1 MSVHVSG
8 GYGAVM
14 PPLSRRSS
22 RPLYLQI
29 SDDLR
34 TQILQQELRPGER
47 LASEHALMERYG
59 ASRQTVRKAVAVLKA
74 EGLLDAA
81 QGQGVFVRKR
91 APLVRRLSR
100 REWETDRSGGFVFD
114 RPAAGTTVVEKEQGR
129 IAAPA
134 AVASRLGLSEGT
146 EVTVWK
152 WRVLSD
158 DRPVLL
164 STSYLPSAD
173 GPPLTQPELP
183 EDVYSH
189 LADELGMRIA
199 RLAEHVACRMPQPA
213 EADELDLGPGTP
225 IVLITRT
232 AFTPDGTAAETS
244 DTLAAADQY
253 ELLYEIPASGG
264 VKLITSGDE
273 LLAANL
279 QIVRDA
285 RESLVA
291 VGSRSREPSYLRTIE
306 QALESRPEL
315 VHYRILI
322 GPPHHQMLKDHLL
335 RLAEISTGPGRDGP
349 KSIFASMIEDLTHDA
364 ERFFVAS
371 ERAAVAILPS
381 VNSPANFDTAVLIGD
396 PRIAQAL
403 QQHGRAL
410 YGGRLLESAEA
421 IKALEVLR

>member
-1 MSVHVSG
+1 
-8 GYGAVM
+8 M

-22 RPLYLQI
+22 WPLYLQI

-34 TQILQQELRPGER
+34 KEILQQQLRPGER
-47 LASEHALMERYG
+47 LPSEHSLMERYG
-59 ASRQTVRKAVAVLKA
+59 ASRQTVRKAVAVLKT

-91 APLVRRLSR
+91 APMLRRLSR
-100 REWETDRSGGFVFD
+100 REWETDRSGGFVFE
-114 RPAAGTTVVEKEQGR
+114 RPAAGATVVEKEQGR
-129 IAAPA
+129 ITAPA
-134 AVASRLGLSEGT
+134 AIASRLGLSEGT

-152 WRVLSD
+152 WRVRSD
-158 DRPVLL
+158 DRPLL
-164 STSYLPSAD
+164 LATSYLSLAD
-173 GPPLTQPELP
+173 GPPVEQPEMP
-183 EDVYSH
+183 EDVYGH
-189 LADELGMRIA
+189 LADELGLRIG
-199 RLAEHVACRMPQPA
+199 RLTEHVASRMPQPA
-213 EADELDLGPGTP
+213 EAHELDLGPGTP

-232 AFTPDGTAAETS
+232 AYTPDGTAVETS
-244 DTLAAADQY
+244 DTIAAADRY
-253 ELLYEIPASGG
+253 ELLYEIPASAGI
-264 VKLITSGDE
+264 KLITSGEE

-279 QIVRDA
+279 QVVRGA

-291 VGSRSREPSYLRTIE
+291 VGSRSREPNYLHAIE
-306 QALESRPEL
+306 QALESWPDL

-335 RLAEISTGPGRDGP
+335 RLAELSTSRSSGP
-349 KSIFASMIEDLTHDA
+349 KTIFASMIGDLTHDA

-410 YGGRLLESAEA
+410 YGGHVLESAEE

>member
-1 MSVHVSG
+1 
-8 GYGAVM
+8 M

-22 RPLYLQI
+22 WPLYLQI
-29 SDDLR
+29 ADDLR
-34 TQILQQELRPGER
+34 KEILQQQLRPGER
-47 LASEHALMERYG
+47 LPSEHSLMERYG
-59 ASRQTVRKAVAVLKA
+59 ASRQTVRKAVAVLKT

-91 APLVRRLSR
+91 APMLRRLSR
-100 REWETDRSGGFVFD
+100 REWETDRSGGFVFEQ
-114 RPAAGTTVVEKEQGR
+114 PATGTTVVEKEQGR
-129 IAAPA
+129 ITAPA
-134 AVASRLGLSEGT
+134 AIASRLGLSDGT

-158 DRPVLL
+158 DRPLLL
-164 STSYLPSAD
+164 STSYLPLAD
-173 GPPLTQPELP
+173 RQPVRQPEMP
-183 EDVYSH
+183 EDVYGH
-189 LADELGMRIA
+189 LADELGLRIG
-199 RLAEHVACRMPQPA
+199 RLAEHVASRMPQPA
-213 EADELDLGPGTP
+213 EAHELDLGPGTP

-232 AFTPDGTAAETS
+232 AYTPDGTAVETS
-244 DTLAAADQY
+244 DTVAAADRY
-253 ELLYEIPASGG
+253 ELLYEIPASTGI
-264 VKLITSGDE
+264 KLITSGEE

-279 QIVRDA
+279 QVVRGA

-291 VGSRSREPSYLRTIE
+291 VGSRSREPNYLHAIE
-306 QALESRPEL
+306 QALESRPDL

-335 RLAEISTGPGRDGP
+335 RLAELSTSRSSGP
-349 KSIFASMIEDLTHDA
+349 KTIFASMIEDLTHDA

-410 YGGRLLESAEA
+410 YGGHVLESADE

>member
-1 MSVHVSG
+1 
-8 GYGAVM
+8 M

-22 RPLYLQI
+22 WPLYLQI
-29 SDDLR
+29 ADDLR
-34 TQILQQELRPGER
+34 KQILQQQLRPGER
-47 LASEHALMERYG
+47 LLSEHSLMERYG
-59 ASRQTVRKAVAVLKA
+59 ASRQTVRKAVAVLKT

-81 QGQGVFVRKR
+81 QGQGVFVRQR
-91 APLVRRLSR
+91 APMLRRFSR
-100 REWETDRSGGFVFD
+100 REWETDRSGGFVFE
-114 RPAAGTTVVEKEQGR
+114 RPATGTTVVEKEQGL
-129 IAAPA
+129 ITAPA
-134 AVASRLGLSEGT
+134 SVASRLGLSEGT

-158 DRPVLL
+158 DRPLL
-164 STSYLPSAD
+164 LTTSYLPLAD
-173 GPPLTQPELP
+173 GASVRQPEMP
-183 EDVYSH
+183 EDVYGY
-189 LADELGMRIA
+189 LADELGLRIG
-199 RLAEHVACRMPQPA
+199 RLAEHVASRMPQPA
-213 EADELDLGPGTP
+213 EAHELDLGPGTP
-225 IVLITRT
+225 VMLITQT

-244 DTLAAADQY
+244 DTIAAADQY
-253 ELLYEIPASGG
+253 ELLYEMPASSGI
-264 VKLITSGDE
+264 KLITSGEE
-273 LLAANL
+273 LQAANL
-279 QIVRDA
+279 QIVRGA

-291 VGSRSREPSYLRTIE
+291 VGSRSREPEYLRTIE

-335 RLAEISTGPGRDGP
+335 RLVEISTSQSRHDGP
-349 KSIFASMIEDLTHDA
+349 KTIFASMIEDLTHDA

-381 VNSPANFDTAVLIGD
+381 VNSPGNFDTAVLIGD

-410 YGGRLLESAEA
+410 YGGRVLESVDA

>member
-1 MSVHVSG
+1 
-8 GYGAVM
+8 M

-22 RPLYLQI
+22 QPLYLQI

-34 TQILQQELRPGER
+34 KQILKQKLRPGER
-47 LASEHALMERYG
+47 LASEHSLMERYG

-100 REWETDRSGGFVFD
+100 REWETNRSGGFVFE
-114 RPAAGTTVVEKEQGR
+114 RPAAETTVVEKEQGR

-134 AVASRLGLSEGT
+134 AVASRLGLSEGE

-158 DRPVLL
+158 DRPLLL
-164 STSYLPSAD
+164 STSYLPLAD
-173 GPPLTQPELP
+173 GLSVRQPEMP

-189 LADELGMRIA
+189 LTDELGLRIG

-213 EADELDLGPGTP
+213 EAHELDLGPGTP
-225 IVLITRT
+225 IMLITRT
-232 AFTPDGTAAETS
+232 AFTPDGTSAETS
-244 DTLAAADQY
+244 ETVAAADRY
-253 ELLYEIPASGG
+253 ELLYEIPASSGI
-264 VKLITSGDE
+264 KLITSGDE

-279 QIVRDA
+279 QIVRGA

-291 VGSRSREPSYLRTIE
+291 VGSRSREPNYLRSIE
-306 QALESRPEL
+306 QALEARPEL

-335 RLAEISTGPGRDGP
+335 RLVELSTDESRRDGP
-349 KSIFASMIEDLTHDA
+349 KTIFVSMIEDLTHDA

-371 ERAAVAILPS
+371 ERAAVTILPS

-410 YGGRLLESAEA
+410 YGGRVLESVDA

>member
-1 MSVHVSG
+1 
-8 GYGAVM
+8 M

-22 RPLYLQI
+22 WPLYLQI

-34 TQILQQELRPGER
+34 TQILQQQLRPGER
-47 LASEHALMERYG
+47 LPSEHSLMERYG
-59 ASRQTVRKAVAVLKA
+59 ASRQTVRKAVAVLKT

-91 APLVRRLSR
+91 APMLRRLSR
-100 REWETDRSGGFVFD
+100 REWETDRSGGFVFE
-114 RPAAGTTVVEKEQGR
+114 RPAGGTTVVEKEQGR
-129 IAAPA
+129 ITAPA

-158 DRPVLL
+158 DRPLVI
-164 STSYLPSAD
+164 STSYLPLAD
-173 GPPLTQPELP
+173 GPAVRQPELP
-183 EDVYSH
+183 EDVYGH
-189 LADELGMRIA
+189 LADELGLRIG
-199 RLAEHVACRMPQPA
+199 RLAEHVASRMPQPA
-213 EADELDLGPGTP
+213 EAHELDLGPGTP
-225 IVLITRT
+225 VVLITRT

-244 DTLAAADQY
+244 DTIAAADQY
-253 ELLYEIPASGG
+253 ELLYEMPASSGIR
-264 VKLITSGDE
+264 LITSGEE
-273 LLAANL
+273 LQATNL
-279 QIVRDA
+279 QIVRGA

-291 VGSRSREPSYLRTIE
+291 VGSRSREPEYLRAIE

-335 RLAEISTGPGRDGP
+335 RLAEISSGRSGGP
-349 KSIFASMIEDLTHDA
+349 KTIFISMVEDLTHDA

-410 YGGRLLESAEA
+410 YGGRVLESAEA

>member
-1 MSVHVSG
+1 MS
-8 GYGAVM
+8 
-14 PPLSRRSS
+14 PLSRRSS
-22 RPLYLQI
+22 WPLYLQI
-29 SDDLR
+29 ADDLR
-34 TQILQQELRPGER
+34 KQIMRQELRPGER
-47 LASEHALMERYG
+47 LPSEHSLMERYG
-59 ASRQTVRKAVAVLKA
+59 ASRQTVRKAVAVLKT

-91 APLVRRLSR
+91 APMLRRLSR
-100 REWETDRSGGFVFD
+100 LEWETDRSGGFVFES
-114 RPAAGTTVVEKEQGR
+114 PATGTAFAEKEQGR

-134 AVASRLGLSEGT
+134 AVASRLGLNEGT

-158 DRPVLL
+158 DRPLL
-164 STSYLPSAD
+164 LAASYLPMAD
-173 GPPLTQPELP
+173 RPPVSQPEMP
-183 EDVYSH
+183 EDVYGY
-189 LADELGMRIA
+189 LADELGLRIG

-213 EADELDLGPGTP
+213 EAHELDLGPGTP
-225 IVLITRT
+225 IVLISRT
-232 AFTPDGTAAETS
+232 AYMPDGTAAETS
-244 DTLAAADQY
+244 ETIAAADRY
-253 ELLYEIPASGG
+253 ELLYEMPASSGL
-264 VKLITSGDE
+264 KLITSGEE
-273 LLAANL
+273 LLAAMV
-279 QIVRDA
+279 QVVHGA

-291 VGSRSREPSYLRTIE
+291 VGSRSREPNYLHTIE

-335 RLAEISTGPGRDGP
+335 RLAEISTSRSGGP
-349 KSIFASMIEDLTHDA
+349 KTIFASMIEDVTHDV

-371 ERAAVAILPS
+371 ERAAVATLPS
-381 VNSPANFDTAVLIGD
+381 LNSPANFDTAVLIGD

-410 YGGRLLESAEA
+410 YGSHLLESAEA